1 MVDKNLT
8 SQISNL
14 IKNIVEQNNLL
25 FIDLIVRGTDKH
37 PVIEV
42 FVDHRDGV
50 DTELCSKISLE
61 IKEKL
66 DQTVEI
72 DNYRL
77 DVSSPG
83 VDRPLIYLEQYFK
96 HIGRK
101 FSLQYK
107 ENDNTYELNNATLES
122 INNDELTFKTNK
134 STIKLK
140 FSQIIKAQT
149 IITF

>member
-1 MVDKNLT
+1 LV
-8 SQISNL
+8 
-14 IKNIVEQNNLL
+14 
-25 FIDLIVRGTDKH
+25 
-37 PVIEV
+37 
-42 FVDHRDGV
+42 
-50 DTELCSKISLE
+50 
-61 IKEKL
+61 
-66 DQTVEI
+66 
-72 DNYRL
+72 
-77 DVSSPG
+77 
-83 VDRPLIYLEQYFK
+83 YLEQYFK